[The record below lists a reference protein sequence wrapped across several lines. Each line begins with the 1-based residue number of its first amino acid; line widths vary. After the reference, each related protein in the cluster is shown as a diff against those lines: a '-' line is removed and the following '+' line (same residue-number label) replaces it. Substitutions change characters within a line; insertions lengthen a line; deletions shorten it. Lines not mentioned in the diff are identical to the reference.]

1 MSFFQ
6 AGFSSTA
13 RQRTS
18 LETTYGSF
26 WNDVEGTADDLLE
39 PELSLHDATNCTRCV
54 VSHHSGS
61 WHIFLARCKV
71 CALKHI
77 EGF

>member
-13 RQRTS
+13 RERTS

-54 VSHHSGS
+54 WFLITVEAGTSF
-61 WHIFLARCKV
+61 WHDAKFVL
-71 CALKHI
+71 
-77 EGF
+77 